1 MLGTLLLHCHNILLP
16 RHSEDLTDSKAI
28 RWRRS
33 SRKTPDLW
41 NFFEEPRSVLG
52 TLLLYQ
58 ILLEDI
64 VLETEGWWL
73 IIPKTAQHL
82 RLVLVHPGFSN
93 LEMVPASFI
102 MQVHIRLVSSLMS
115 CSGDPVI
122 FTNT

>member
-1 MLGTLLLHCHNILLP
+1 MNPKL
-16 RHSEDLTDSKAI
+16 
-28 RWRRS
+28 
-33 SRKTPDLW
+33 
-41 NFFEEPRSVLG
+41 
-52 TLLLYQ
+52 Q
-58 ILLEDI
+58 IFPQDI

-73 IIPKTAQHL
+73 IRLLHPQHL